1 MGADPALYSFGPHP
15 DLPGW
20 SLWRV
25 DDAERF
31 NHVLGELAI
40 QCREDGRVLLRL
52 QPQQRLS
59 NLVGGMHG
67 GALMTFIDVAL
78 FVGPMARG
86 DHGALGGATIDL
98 STQFAGA
105 VDLSRPLDL
114 ILEIVRETGRLR
126 FLRGTVEQGDAM
138 IASFMGTVRKPR

>member
-20 SLWRV
+20 LLWRV
-25 DDAERF
+25 DDVDRF

-40 QCREDGRVLLRL
+40 QCRDDGRVLLRL

-86 DHGALGGATIDL
+86 DKAAIGGATIDL

-105 VDLSRPLDL
+105 VDLAEPLDL

-126 FLRGTVEQGDAM
+126 FLRGTVEQGEAM
-138 IASFMGTVRKPR
+138 VASFMGTVRKSR